1 MKHWKLVSLFL
12 CLSVIGFWC
21 FTSSASAQ
29 QKPIELNYS
38 IFFPAPHKNSVL
50 ATEWG
55 KEIEKRT
62 NGRVKVTMHYGGTLT
77 PADKCYDGV
86 IRGISD
92 IGMSVCGY
100 TRGRFPLTEVV
111 ELPLGHKSG
120 SVVTKVINEYF
131 NKFKPK
137 EFDDVK
143 MMYMHAHGPGMLHTK
158 KPVEK
163 LEDVKGMKIRAFG
176 AVTKIASALGGVPV
190 SMAMG
195 ETYEALSR
203 GIVEGSIAPYEA
215 LQGFKWGEVVKFTVE
230 APAMYYS
237 SAFFIAMN
245 KAKWN
250 ALPPD
255 IQKIIEQINGE
266 WIEKHGQGWN
276 EIDKAGRDFT
286 IKLGNKI
293 ISVSVDENRKWERAL
308 KPLYD
313 DYVKSMKDK
322 GLPGQE
328 VLRFFLEQIYKYQK

>member
-1 MKHWKLVSLFL
+1 
-12 CLSVIGFWC
+12 
-21 FTSSASAQ
+21 
-29 QKPIELNYS
+29 
-38 IFFPAPHKNSVL
+38 VL
-50 ATEWG
+50 ATEWAR
-55 KEIEKRT
+55 EIEKRT
-62 NGRVKVTMHYGGTLT
+62 DGKVQITMHYGGTLT

-100 TRGRFPLTEVV
+100 TRGRFPLTEVI

-158 KPVEK
+158 KAVEK
-163 LEDVKGMKIRAFG
+163 LEDVKGMKVRAFG
-176 AVTKIASALGGVPV
+176 AVTKLASALGGVPV
-190 SMAMG
+190 SMTMG

-203 GIVEGSIAPYEA
+203 GVVEGSIAPYEA
-215 LQGFKWGEVVKFTVE
+215 LQGWKWGEVVKFTVE

-266 WIEKHGQGWN
+266 WIEKHGKGWD
-276 EIDKAGRDFT
+276 EIDKAGKDFT

-293 ISVSVDENRKWERAL
+293 IILSVDENRKWERAL

-322 GLPGQE
+322 GLPGDE
-328 VLRFFLEQIYKYQK
+328 VLKFFLEQIYKYQK